1 MIFRP
6 WFLFL
11 ILIWCSVTITQAQ
24 LDESDSAKTQVRLVL
39 NGNRQKGN
47 VNMAMVRG
55 RMDFLFRINP
65 DFIFKTQNS
74 LLYQEFFEK
83 KADQDIF
90 SRNYLYFKPQNKFY
104 PYAIGYVSTNFRRK
118 IDHRYFAG
126 IGLTWQVVQTE
137 LHSVKLSTNT
147 IYESSV
153 FDSQVFNFPE
163 FDGKDNIRLWR
174 QSIYL
179 RGIHRILE
187 NKLTVFY
194 DAFWQPHLLRS
205 KNFRYQVNIGM
216 DLPVWKGLNMNANY
230 LLGFENV
237 VAEKVLQKDSI
248 FSFGLSYQIKKF

>member
-1 MIFRP
+1 MIMRT

-11 ILIWCSVTITQAQ
+11 ILFCCFVNISKAQ
-24 LDESDSAKTQVRLVL
+24 LDESDSAKNQVRLVL

-47 VNMAMVRG
+47 VNIAMVRG

-83 KADQDIF
+83 KADRDIF
-90 SRNYLYFKPQNKFY
+90 SRNYLYFKPQNRFY
-104 PYAIGYVSTNFRRK
+104 PYAIGYVSTNFRRR

-126 IGLTWQVVQTE
+126 IGVTWQMILTG

-147 IYESSV
+147 IYESTV

-179 RGIHRILE
+179 RGIHRIFE
-187 NKLTVFY
+187 KKLTVFY
-194 DAFWQPHLLRS
+194 DAFWQPHLLRT
-205 KNFRYQVNIGM
+205 KNFRYQANIGL
-216 DLPVWKGLNMNANY
+216 DFPVWKGFNLNVNY

-237 VAEKVLQKDSI
+237 VAEKVLQRDSI
-248 FSFGLSYQIKKF
+248 FSFGLSYQIKKL